1 MPEDKQSLDEK
12 LALMRSDIKLLGGLL
27 GQIIQQQHGENAYD
41 LVEDVRLTAKA
52 RRAGEQ
58 GAADRLET
66 LIRETSLDEKRML
79 IRAFGNYLQLINI
92 AEEKQRIRTLRHR
105 EIERGV
111 SESARRAVVDL
122 HKAGLSADD
131 MRALLNRIRVRLV
144 LTAHPSEAK
153 RQELLIKLR
162 DIADFMEKREAY
174 GGDILPREDRRMLD
188 DILRRI
194 EQLWQG
200 RPTRAVRATVS
211 DEVQYGVYFIT
222 QMIMDVLV
230 HLYDDLQH
238 SLEEAYPDEDWHDL
252 PPVLR
257 FASWIGGDRDGNPNV
272 TPQVT
277 LNTLRRMREA
287 ARVAYIADIVY
298 MRDRLTQTTTEDNIS
313 EALRAAWP
321 ELDPK
326 GGKYPGEFYR
336 SVMEAMRLR
345 LENDLYPTGDE
356 LLRDLRLVRDSLME
370 NRSTNSVRGTLSWLM
385 RKVTLFG
392 LHLVPLDVREDAR
405 LHAAALDEMLRHY
418 GMCDN
423 YLELPETEKQALL
436 THELGSRRPVFPLE
450 PQFSEATMRVIET
463 WRMVAQAH
471 REYGQ
476 AAIDT
481 FIASM
486 SKYPSD
492 VLTMLLF
499 AREVG
504 IAQHID
510 LVPLFETIDDLTNA
524 PDVMNT
530 LFTNSAYRS
539 HLQMRLTP
547 DGLMSQQIMLGYSDS
562 NKDGGYIAS
571 NWGLY
576 QAQSTLA
583 DVCAQQGVAVQFF
596 HGRGGSIGR
605 GGGPT
610 NRAILAQPPDSL
622 HGQIKI
628 TEQGE
633 VIAYRYSNRAIAW
646 RHLGQVMHAVMMAL
660 GAPSRTTIQPQW
672 RAAMETLTVTSRDC
686 YRRFVYD
693 TDGFFTYWQQ
703 ATPINELSNMP
714 IGSRPARRREGGF
727 ETIRA
732 IPWVFS
738 WMQSRAIIPSWY
750 GMGCA
755 LETFC
760 QEDEK
765 NLDVLREMYN
775 EWPFFSA
782 LIENVELDVAKADM
796 GIAALYAGLVEDET
810 LRQTIF
816 DDMRAEHHRACR
828 YITQVTQQ
836 AELLDRL
843 PVIKR
848 SIERRNPYVDPLNF
862 IQVGLLR
869 ELRQIEAGTADYQ
882 RIMDEILTTVNG
894 IAAGMK
900 TTG

>member
-1 MPEDKQSLDEK
+1 MPQDKRTLDEK
-12 LALMRSDIKLLGGLL
+12 LIPLSNDIKLLGGLL
-27 GQIIQQQHGENAYD
+27 GQIIQQQHGEAAYN
-41 LVEDVRLTAKA
+41 LVEDVRHTAKA
-52 RRAGEQ
+52 RRAGNAE
-58 GAADRLET
+58 AAERLET
-66 LIRETSLDEKRML
+66 LIRETTLEEKRML
-79 IRAFGNYLQLINI
+79 NRAFGNYLQLINI
-92 AEEKQRIRTLRHR
+92 AEENQRIRTLRRR

-111 SESARRAVVDL
+111 SESARRAVIEL
-122 HKAGLSADD
+122 QKSGMTAAE
-131 MRALLNRIRVRLV
+131 MRALLNKIRVRLV

-153 RQELLIKLR
+153 RQELLFKLR
-162 DIADFMEKREAY
+162 DIADFMKKREAY
-174 GGDILPREDRRMLD
+174 AGDILPREERRIID

-200 RPTRAVRATVS
+200 RPTRAVRATVG
-211 DEVQYGVYFIT
+211 DEVQYGLYFIT
-222 QMIMDVLV
+222 QIIMDVMV

-252 PPVLR
+252 PPILR

-277 LNTLRRMREA
+277 LDTLARMRDA
-287 ARVAYIADIVY
+287 ARAAYIADIIY
-298 MRDRLTQTTTEDNIS
+298 MRDRLTQTTDAENIS
-313 EALRAAWP
+313 DELRAAWP
-321 ELDPK
+321 EIDPS
-326 GGKYPGEFYR
+326 GGQYPGEFYR

-345 LENDLYPTGDE
+345 LENDRYRTGDD
-356 LLRDLRLVRDSLME
+356 LLRDLRLVRDSLV
-370 NRSTNSVRGTLSWLM
+370 TNQSSNSARGTLSWLM
-385 RKVTLFG
+385 RKVRLFG

-418 GMCDN
+418 GMCDD
-423 YLELPETEKQALL
+423 YLGLPETEKQKLL
-436 THELGSRRPVFPLE
+436 THELSSRRPVFPLE
-450 PQFSEATMRVIET
+450 PQFSDQTQRIIET

-471 REYGQ
+471 REYGP

-504 IAQHID
+504 IADQID

-530 LFTNSAYRS
+530 LFTNPAYRA
-539 HLQMRLTP
+539 HLQERLTP

-576 QAQSTLA
+576 QAQRTLA
-583 DVCAQQGVAVQFF
+583 DVCAQHQVAVQFF

-633 VIAYRYSNRAIAW
+633 VIAYRYSNWAIAW
-646 RHLGQVMHAVMMAL
+646 RHLGQVIHAVMIAL
-660 GAPSRTTIQPQW
+660 GAPPKTAIRPQW
-672 RAAMETLTVTSRDC
+672 RAAMEALTETSRES
-686 YRRFVYD
+686 YRRFVYE
-693 TDGFFTYWQQ
+693 TDGFFTYWQA

-714 IGSRPARRREGGF
+714 IGSRPARRRAGGF

-750 GMGCA
+750 GLGQA

-765 NLDVLREMYN
+765 NLGILREMYE

-796 GIAALYAGLVEDET
+796 GIAELYAGLVDDDK

-816 DDMRAEHHRACR
+816 DDMRSEHTRACR
-828 YITQVTQQ
+828 YITRITGQD
-836 AELLDRL
+836 ELLDRL

-848 SIERRNPYVDPLNF
+848 SIERRNPYVDPLNYV
-862 IQVGLLR
+862 QVELLR
-869 ELRQIEAGTADYQ
+869 ELRQMEAGTAEYQ
-882 RIMDEILTTVNG
+882 RVMDEVLTTVNG